1 MARENKV
8 RQAEQIT
15 VKRSEIHAAPYN
27 PRKITPEAAK
37 LLKDNL
43 KRVGL
48 LGGIVWNRA
57 SGNIVSGHQKVAQMD
72 AINRYDPDNPD
83 TDYEFR
89 VEVVDF
95 DEKTE
100 KEQNLFMNNRN
111 AQGEY
116 DDNML
121 RNMLDGIDFSYAGF
135 DDFDIQML
143 GLGDTNGPAETYSDT
158 TWRES
163 QITGTGFEA
172 AEDAQVN
179 EDAARQSQEFKDA
192 AENTKVNREK
202 NFYEDTPE
210 NQLARHAEIQKIKDR
225 IVQQNDI
232 DKDGGFLS
240 YTIISFQSP
249 YECADFLQQFGYP
262 VGQKYINGKD
272 FLYRLEFGEPPAED
286 GGNNE

>member
-1 MARENKV
+1 MAKQNKV
-8 RQAEQIT
+8 QQAEQIT
-15 VKRSEIHAAPYN
+15 VKRSEVHAAPYN

-48 LGGIVWNRA
+48 LGGIVWNRTT
-57 SGNIVSGHQKVAQMD
+57 GNLVSGHQKMAQMD
-72 AINRYDPDNPD
+72 AINRYDPDNPE

-116 DDNML
+116 DDDML
-121 RNMLDGIDFSYAGF
+121 RKMLTGIDFNYAGF
-135 DDFDIQML
+135 DDFDMEVL
-143 GLGDTNGPAETYSDT
+143 GLTDTQDLTNAYSDT
-158 TWRES
+158 QWRES
-163 QITGTGFEA
+163 QITGTGYEA
-172 AEDAQVN
+172 AEDAVVN
-179 EDAARQSQEFKDA
+179 EEKAKMSQEFKDA
-192 AENTKVNREK
+192 EENKKLDREK

-225 IVQQNDI
+225 IINQNSA
-232 DKDGGFLS
+232 DKDGGLLS
-240 YTIISFQSP
+240 YVTISFKSP
-249 YECADFLQQFGYP
+249 TERKVFLDMFNYP
-262 VGQKYINGKD
+262 LDTRYINGEEFIGK
-272 FLYRLEFGEPPAED
+272 LEFGDDYEEDAE
-286 GGNNE
+286 